1 MSQLERELIE
11 RARERGVDRATA
23 RQTLMDKLLW
33 REKGEVVPLLAGDS
47 LFCPRTVW
55 AAFCA
60 SFRAVTDLREVIASA
75 QAVRTASHHYT
86 LDWTFIPFL
95 SAPFWTRL

>member
-33 REKGEVVPLLAGDS
+33 REKGEVASIRMLRWALLVLSKDSAGVI
-47 LFCPRTVW
+47 PNEI
-55 AAFCA
+55 CA
-60 SFRAVTDLREVIASA
+60 VVMENAKVIGEM
-75 QAVRTASHHYT
+75 
-86 LDWTFIPFL
+86 
-95 SAPFWTRL
+95 RLIRRGFQPSSILYISYA